1 MILKQ
6 PRYLPLVL
14 LRKYAKLKYCKFY
27 LRSCPINLL
36 MTNVQLKV
44 YNGKDFVPL
53 QLIKNTINFKV
64 GEFVSTRVRNEY
76 KKKKKKKKK
85 KK

>member
-6 PRYLPLVL
+6 PRYIPLVL
-14 LRKYAKLKYCKFY
+14 LRKHAKLKYCKFY

-44 YNGKDFVPL
+44 YNGKDFVTL
-53 QLIKNTINFKV
+53 QLIKNMINFKV
-64 GEFVSTRVRNEY
+64 GEFVLTRVRNEY
-76 KKKKKKKKK
+76 KKKKKKKKRK
-85 KK
+85 K